1 MAPARTS
8 SAATPLTS
16 ILPKWLVVAFAIV
29 AFILANGLLAIGL
42 LWPEKFENP
51 TARFV
56 LCAAISLNLAVFFFV
71 LYPQVVKLTKIPVLN
86 LTIQLVGP
94 IVLYIVVLLLL
105 WKIMP
110 EPPTI
115 AYRFFIPHERG
126 TRADRISAQLVTL
139 SPAEESFVYHI
150 VPDDN
155 GLLAGVYIKFEA
167 GKDRYKAL
175 FKAPFYKPR
184 EVEFLRGS
192 GEGVFDVERAPAP

>member
-1 MAPARTS
+1 
-8 SAATPLTS
+8 
-16 ILPKWLVVAFAIV
+16 VVVFAIV
-29 AFILANGLLAIGL
+29 AFILANGLLALGL

-110 EPPTI
+110 EPPTV
-115 AYRFFIPHERG
+115 AYRFFIPYEGG

-139 SPAEESFVYHI
+139 APSEESFAYYI
-150 VPDDN
+150 VPDDR
-155 GLLAGVYIKFEA
+155 GLLAGVYIKFEG
-167 GKDRYKAL
+167 GKDGYKAR
-175 FKAPFYKPR
+175 FSAPYYKSTDI
-184 EVEFLRGS
+184 VFLRGP
-192 GEGVFDVERAPAP
+192 GEGAFEVERAPAP